1 MVAKLK
7 VKPDGYYCSNCMV
20 RQLDVLPYCCF
31 CGYEFSNWE
40 EISYKIVMS
49 EIEEEM
55 RKNESNLSRKS

>member
-7 VKPDGYYCSNCMV
+7 VKPDGYYCSNCRV
-20 RQLDVLPYCCF
+20 RQHGIPPYCCF

-40 EISYKIVMS
+40 EVSYKAVLD

-55 RKNESNLSRKS
+55 KKNESNIHRGN

>member
-20 RQLDVLPYCCF
+20 RQFDVLPYCCF

-40 EISYKIVMS
+40 EISYKIIMS

-55 RKNESNLSRKS
+55 RTNESNLSRKN